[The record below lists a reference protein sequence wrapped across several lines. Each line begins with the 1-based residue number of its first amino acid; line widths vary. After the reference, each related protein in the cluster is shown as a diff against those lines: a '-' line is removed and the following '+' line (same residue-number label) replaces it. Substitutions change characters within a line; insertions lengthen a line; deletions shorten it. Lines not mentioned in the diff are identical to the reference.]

1 MDLQNLIKPKFQDP
15 QSTDDALPSFKQL
28 YNCCCGYVLVLVFV
42 AGVVVPTTS
51 GAQRASSSAWL
62 LGGTVPAQDTMAPPS
77 VDAG

>member
-1 MDLQNLIKPKFQDP
+1 MDLHNLIKPKFQDP

-28 YNCCCGYVLVLVFV
+28 YNCCCGYVLVFV
-42 AGVVVPTTS
+42 AGVVVVPSTS

-77 VDAG
+77 RDAG